1 MAVSLTNFAIYI
13 ICYSANTGKD
23 AKQNIVFICLQ
34 RTKKYCT
41 IIILHH

>member
-23 AKQNIVFICLQ
+23 AKQNIVFIYAFREQ
-34 RTKKYCT
+34 KN
-41 IIILHH
+41 IV